1 MIPGSVRPAG
11 QNPWRRDRLCIPVF
25 LDFPCGS
32 VGKEPACSVGD
43 LGLIPGFGRSPGE
56 GKGYPVQYFGRENS
70 MDYIVH
76 GVPKSQT
83 PLSEFHFLSFIG
95 NQQMVKVFRSLYLNL
110 LYLWVDLLVAVN
122 LFISLLKY
130 RFIAGGG

>member
-1 MIPGSVRPAG
+1 
-11 QNPWRRDRLCIPVF
+11 
-25 LDFPCGS
+25 
-32 VGKEPACSVGD
+32 
-43 LGLIPGFGRSPGE
+43 
-56 GKGYPVQYFGRENS
+56 

-110 LYLWVDLLVAVN
+110 LYLWVDLLVAVD

-130 RFIAGGG
+130 RFIEGGG